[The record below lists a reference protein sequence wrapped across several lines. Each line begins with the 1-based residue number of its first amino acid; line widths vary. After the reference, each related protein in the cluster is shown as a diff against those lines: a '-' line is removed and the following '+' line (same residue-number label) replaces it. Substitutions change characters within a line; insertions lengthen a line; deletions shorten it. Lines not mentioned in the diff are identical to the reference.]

1 MRMDMTTFTAL
12 ARQALEIGTAL
23 AVRYVPQVFL
33 ALIVLIVGLR
43 LIKIVTSVINKALAA
58 DRVDPSLRG
67 FFESAAGIILKLLLF
82 LSVAAMVGVQTT
94 SFIALLGAVGLAVG
108 LSLQGS
114 LANLAGGILILFFK
128 PYVVGDTIIAQL
140 QQGTVMRIEMF
151 TTLLKGEDGKT
162 IIIPNGPLSNG
173 VIVNLTRKL

>member
-1 MRMDMTTFTAL
+1 MDTTTIMSL
-12 ARQALEIGTAL
+12 SRQALELSMTL
-23 AVRYVPQVFL
+23 AVRYVPQFFL
-33 ALIVLIVGLR
+33 ALVVLVVGLK
-43 LIKIVTSVINKALAA
+43 LIKVVTSLVHKALAME
-58 DRVDPSLRG
+58 RVDPSLRG
-67 FFESAAGIILKLLLF
+67 FFDSSAGIILKLLLF
-82 LSVAAMVGVQTT
+82 LSVAAMIGVQTT

-114 LANLAGGILILFFK
+114 LSNLAGGILILFFK

-140 QQGTVMRIEMF
+140 QQGTVVRIEMF
-151 TTLLKGEDGKT
+151 TTLLRGEDGKT